1 MSSVSVVKVL
11 DYVGS
16 VVHKFLVFQT
26 LRKDFHLTQEQLAE
40 AAGLDVSS
48 IAKIERGERSNI
60 KVNTLEKI
68 VDAFGLSM
76 STFFQQHVQ
85 DKDENTSSD
94 PSFEKFQKTLLR
106 LSPEKRKE
114 YLNLFEAIV
123 NVESF

>member
-1 MSSVSVVKVL
+1 MAL
-11 DYVGS
+11 DQFVA
-16 VVHKFLVFQT
+16 KRIQT

-68 VDAFGLSM
+68 VDAFGISM

-85 DKDENTSSD
+85 DKTKT
-94 PSFEKFQKTLLR
+94 PQTIHHLRSFKNAPPNFSKSGR
-106 LSPEKRKE
+106 
-114 YLNLFEAIV
+114 NI
-123 NVESF
+123 

>member
-1 MSSVSVVKVL
+1 MAL
-11 DYVGS
+11 DQFVA
-16 VVHKFLVFQT
+16 KRIQT

-68 VDAFGLSM
+68 VDAFGISM

-85 DKDENTSSD
+85 DKNETTSND
-94 PSFEKFQKTLLR
+94 PSFEKFQKTLLPI
-106 LSPEKRKE
+106 SQKKRKE
-114 YLNLFEAIV
+114 YLTLFEAII
-123 NVESF
+123 NVENM

>member
-1 MSSVSVVKVL
+1 MAL
-11 DYVGS
+11 DQFVA
-16 VVHKFLVFQT
+16 KRIQT

-40 AAGLDVSS
+40 TAGLDVSS

-76 STFFQQHVQ
+76 STFFQQHVH
-85 DKDENTSSD
+85 DKDENASND
-94 PSFEKFQKTLLR
+94 LSFEKFQKTLLR

-114 YLNLFEAIV
+114 YLKLFEAIV
-123 NVESF
+123 NVEN

>member
-1 MSSVSVVKVL
+1 MAL
-11 DYVGS
+11 DQFVA
-16 VVHKFLVFQT
+16 KRIQT

-76 STFFQQHVQ
+76 STFFQQHVH
-85 DKDENTSSD
+85 DKDENASND
-94 PSFEKFQKTLLR
+94 LSFEKFQKTLFR

-114 YLNLFEAIV
+114 YLKLFEAIV
-123 NVESF
+123 NVESMQY

>member
-1 MSSVSVVKVL
+1 MAL
-11 DYVGS
+11 DQFVAERI
-16 VVHKFLVFQT
+16 QT

-76 STFFQQHVQ
+76 STFFQQHVH
-85 DKDENTSSD
+85 DKDENASND
-94 PSFEKFQKTLLR
+94 LSFEKFQKTLLR

-114 YLNLFEAIV
+114 YLKLFEAIV
-123 NVESF
+123 NVESMQY

>member
-1 MSSVSVVKVL
+1 MAL
-11 DYVGS
+11 DQFVA
-16 VVHKFLVFQT
+16 KRIQT
-26 LRKDFHLTQEQLAE
+26 LRKDFRLTQEQLAE

-76 STFFQQHVQ
+76 NTFLQQQVQ
-85 DKDENTSSD
+85 DKNETTLND

-106 LSPEKRKE
+106 LSSEKRKE
-114 YLNLFEAIV
+114 YLTLFEAIV
-123 NVESF
+123 NVENR

>member
-1 MSSVSVVKVL
+1 MAL
-11 DYVGS
+11 DQFVA
-16 VVHKFLVFQT
+16 KRIQT

-48 IAKIERGERSNI
+48 IAKMERGERSNI

-76 STFFQQHVQ
+76 STFFQQHNQ
-85 DKDENTSSD
+85 DLNENISTA
-94 PSFEKFQKTLLR
+94 PSFDKFQKTLLR

-114 YLNLFEAIV
+114 YLTLFEAIV
-123 NVESF
+123 KVENR

>member
-1 MSSVSVVKVL
+1 MAL
-11 DYVGS
+11 DQFVA
-16 VVHKFLVFQT
+16 KRIQT

-76 STFFQQHVQ
+76 STFFQQRVQ
-85 DKDENTSSD
+85 DKDESASND
-94 PSFEKFQKTLLR
+94 LSFEKFQKTLLR

-114 YLNLFEAIV
+114 YLKLFEAIV
-123 NVESF
+123 NVENR

>member
-1 MSSVSVVKVL
+1 MAL
-11 DYVGS
+11 DQFVA
-16 VVHKFLVFQT
+16 KRIQT

-40 AAGLDVSS
+40 VAGLDVSS

-85 DKDENTSSD
+85 DKDENASNA

-106 LSPEKRKE
+106 LSSEKRKE
-114 YLNLFEAIV
+114 YLKLFEAIV
-123 NVESF
+123 NVENK

>member
-1 MSSVSVVKVL
+1 MAL
-11 DYVGS
+11 DQFVA
-16 VVHKFLVFQT
+16 KRIQT

-40 AAGLDVSS
+40 AAGIDVSS

-76 STFFQQHVQ
+76 STFFQQHVH
-85 DKDENTSSD
+85 DKDENASND
-94 PSFEKFQKTLLR
+94 LSFEKFQKTLLR

-114 YLNLFEAIV
+114 YLKLFEAIV
-123 NVESF
+123 IVESR

>member
-1 MSSVSVVKVL
+1 MAL
-11 DYVGS
+11 DQFVA
-16 VVHKFLVFQT
+16 KRIQT

-68 VDAFGLSM
+68 VDAFGLST
-76 STFFQQHVQ
+76 STFFQQRVQ
-85 DKDENTSSD
+85 DKDENTSNVL
-94 PSFEKFQKTLLR
+94 SFEKFQKTLLR

-114 YLNLFEAIV
+114 YLKLFEAIV
-123 NVESF
+123 SVENR

>member
-1 MSSVSVVKVL
+1 MAL
-11 DYVGS
+11 DQFVA
-16 VVHKFLVFQT
+16 KRIQT

-68 VDAFGLSM
+68 VDAFGISM

-85 DKDENTSSD
+85 DKN
-94 PSFEKFQKTLLR
+94 
-106 LSPEKRKE
+106 
-114 YLNLFEAIV
+114 
-123 NVESF
+123 

>member
-1 MSSVSVVKVL
+1 MVL
-11 DYVGS
+11 DQFVA
-16 VVHKFLVFQT
+16 KRIQT

-76 STFFQQHVQ
+76 STFVTAQ
-85 DKDENTSSD
+85 
-94 PSFEKFQKTLLR
+94 
-106 LSPEKRKE
+106 
-114 YLNLFEAIV
+114 
-123 NVESF
+123 